1 MEFGP
6 ISRALMRNK
15 LGVAL
20 IVTQIAFTMTVIIN
34 AVFIINERS
43 QLMARPSGMDEANQF
58 FLASIGYGENFQEEL
73 TVQDDLALL
82 KALPGIV
89 NASVVNSVPLSG
101 SGSGTSLQLTDDNSQ
116 PDIFA
121 AIYRTDENV
130 IETMGLELI
139 AGKNFTSSDMQTR
152 TQEQK
157 TTATKTII
165 SAALAQ
171 ELFPEDSIN
180 DAVGKTVYFPGSIPV
195 QIIGVAQQ
203 LQAPW
208 QDSFNVENSMIV
220 PENVIDGFSI
230 YLIRTEPG
238 ERDRLMA
245 EVEERLAASPH
256 SRIIRNLQSLEKT
269 RIESYRIDNAMSTM
283 LWVIVAT
290 LMFITSM
297 GIVGLAVFGINKRR
311 KQIGTRRALGATQ
324 VDILRYFML
333 ENLFVTLIGVSLG
346 AVLTVG
352 FSIALTTNFNMPTLS
367 WYYTPLGM
375 LGLLLLGQLAVLG
388 PASGAARTQP
398 AVATRAT

>member
-6 ISRALMRNK
+6 ILRALTRNK

-20 IVTQIAFTMTVIIN
+20 IAVQIAFTMTVIIN

-58 FLASIGYGENFQEEL
+58 FLSSIGYGEIFQEEL
-73 TVQDDLALL
+73 TVQDDLTMLRAM
-82 KALPGIV
+82 PGVV
-89 NASVVNSVPLSG
+89 NASVVNAVPLSG
-101 SGSGTSLQLTDDNSQ
+101 SGSGTALQLTDDESQ
-116 PDIFA
+116 PDIFS

-130 IETMGLELI
+130 INTMGLELV
-139 AGKNFTSSDMQTR
+139 AGENFNPSDMHTR
-152 TQEQK
+152 TQGEK

-165 SAALAQ
+165 TVALAK
-171 ELFPEDSIN
+171 ELFP
-180 DAVGKTVYFPGSIPV
+180 DASANETVGKTVYFPGSIPV
-195 QIIGVAQQ
+195 QIIGVVEQ

-220 PENVIDGFSI
+220 PENVVDGYSI

-245 EVEERLAASPH
+245 EVEDRLAASPH
-256 SRIIRNLQSLEKT
+256 SRIVRNLQSLEKT

-283 LWVIVAT
+283 LWFIVAI
-290 LMFITSM
+290 LIFITSM
-297 GIVGLAVFGINKRR
+297 GIIGLAVFGINKRR

-324 VDILRYFML
+324 IDILRYFML
-333 ENLFVTLIGVSLG
+333 ENLFVTSIGVSVG

-352 FSIALTTNFNMPTLS
+352 FSIALTTNFNMPVLN
-367 WYYTPLGM
+367 WYYIPIGM
-375 LGLLLLGQLAVLG
+375 LALLLLGQLAVLG

-398 AVATRAT
+398 AIATRST

>member
-6 ISRALMRNK
+6 IFRALMRNK
-15 LGVAL
+15 LGVVL
-20 IVTQIAFTMTVIIN
+20 IAVQIAFTMTVIIN

-43 QLMARPSGMDEANQF
+43 RLMARPSGMDEANQF
-58 FLASIGYGENFQEEL
+58 FLFSIGYGENFQEEL
-73 TVQDDLALL
+73 TVQDDLAML

-101 SGSGTSLQLTDDNSQ
+101 SGSGTALQLTDDDSQ

-130 IETMGLELI
+130 VDTMGLELI
-139 AGKNFTSSDMQTR
+139 AGENFSPSDMRTR
-152 TQEQK
+152 TQDQK

-165 SAALAQ
+165 TTSLAQ
-171 ELFPEDSIN
+171 ELFPDDSIN
-180 DAVGKTVYFPGSIPV
+180 DAVGKTVYMPGSIPV
-195 QIIGVAQQ
+195 QIIGVVEQ

-220 PENVIDGFSI
+220 PENVTDGFSI
-230 YLIRTEPG
+230 YLVRTEPG

-245 EVEERLAASPH
+245 DVEERLAASPH
-256 SRIIRNLQSLEKT
+256 SRIIRELQSLEKT
-269 RIESYRIDNAMSTM
+269 RIESYRIDNAMSTI
-283 LWVIVAT
+283 LWIIVAT
-290 LMFITSM
+290 LIFITSM

-333 ENLFVTLIGVSLG
+333 ENLFVTLIGVSFG

-367 WYYTPLGM
+367 WYYIPTGM
-375 LGLLLLGQLAVLG
+375 VALLFLGQLAVLG
-388 PASGAARTQP
+388 PSSGAARTQP
-398 AVATRAT
+398 AIATRAT